1 MGAPVITLAG
11 DSFVQRMGAG
21 LLTSIGR
28 PQWVA
33 QDEGDFVRIAKE
45 LASDRNALLQE
56 KKGLRELMANAP
68 GSDVKQ
74 YTRDLED
81 AFRRMWLDHVES
93 RS

>member
-1 MGAPVITLAG
+1 MGAPLITLAG

-33 QDEGDFVRIAKE
+33 KDEDDFARIVKE
-45 LASDRNALLQE
+45 LARDRKALLEE
-56 KKGLRELMANAP
+56 KKGLRELMTKAP
-68 GSDVKQ
+68 GSDVKR